1 MMIKSA
7 RQSAGLTQKQLA
19 DQTGINI
26 RQIQKV
32 EAGDIKLSNLTAANY
47 IALCQALDL
56 DPNMIGGKTMKKL
69 KMKDIFSRDAYEVL
83 TAEERRRQLKIEQ
96 ASEYSGW
103 RRYPTTCSELRKR
116 IPDEYWVKYS
126 AKEIGDFM
134 RLLKKAYDDGKSNRS
149 DD

>member
-1 MMIKSA
+1 MTIKLA
-7 RQSAGLTQKQLA
+7 RQSAGLTQQQLS

-96 ASEYSGW
+96 ASEHSGW
-103 RRYPTTCSELRKR
+103 RRYPTTCSKLLER
-116 IPDEYWVKYS
+116 IPDEYWDKYS